1 MKKWIFRISI
11 LTNILFILAYLWI
24 NFNSPSDKL
33 GVLKEDVE
41 IGYFMSSEK
50 IFKLPKGLTVRD
62 ISPQGIAAIGQFE
75 NNRFQI
81 VITTNRDLIDYKV
94 DSKEL
99 NSDGNYYSADI
110 ESIENEIND

>member
-11 LTNILFILAYLWI
+11 LTNILFILAYLWVD
-24 NFNSPSDKL
+24 FNSPTDEL
-33 GVLKEDVE
+33 GILKEDID
-41 IGYFMSSEK
+41 IGYFMGSEK

-62 ISPQGIAAIGQFE
+62 ISQQGVAAIGQFE

-81 VITTNRDLIDYKV
+81 VITTTRDLIDYTI

-99 NSDGNYYSADI
+99 NPSGNYYSADFEI
-110 ESIENEIND
+110 MENVIND

>member
-1 MKKWIFRISI
+1 MRKWIFRLSI
-11 LTNILFILAYLWI
+11 LTNIIFILAYLW
-24 NFNSPSDKL
+24 NDFNSPTDNL
-33 GVLKEDVE
+33 GILKEDIE
-41 IGYFMSSEK
+41 IGYFMGSEK

-62 ISPQGIAAIGQFE
+62 ISQQGVAAIGQFE

-94 DSKEL
+94 DSKER

-110 ESIENEIND
+110 ELIENEKND